1 MESKRKY
8 GSRGPVRWA
17 LILPVVCMMFTAG
30 GCGMNDMYTRDWEQ
44 WSEEAERTVVVLEP
58 EELTASDE
66 ENMTDTEE
74 NSAPESS
81 VREEDSGIAI
91 TISAAGDVTLG
102 NAHTQEY
109 AYSFRQMYDSVEDKG
124 YFFENVLPYFEQDD
138 MTIVNLEGALTYSE
152 ETREGNTYSIKG
164 DPEYARILTLGSV
177 EAVGMANN
185 HRRDYL
191 EQGSK
196 DTVAALEQENIVW
209 AYDGNVGIYETKGV
223 KIGIIAV
230 NWVAYGKGI
239 MKFVEKGLQQL
250 EEQGADLKIVAC
262 HWGIER
268 EYLPNEDQRELGRQ
282 CIDLGADMVLG
293 HHPHVLQ
300 GIERY
305 KDRYIVYSMG
315 NFCFGANRNP
325 ADKDTMIFQQTFV
338 LEEGR
343 DVRYG
348 EARIIPCSVSS
359 ISKRNDFR
367 PTPAQGEEYTRILR
381 KINDLSAYFGVAADE
396 EGRLTEVPAVPFPES
411 VESE

>member
-1 MESKRKY
+1 MD
-8 GSRGPVRWA
+8 
-17 LILPVVCMMFTAG
+17 
-30 GCGMNDMYTRDWEQ
+30 DMYTRDWEQ
-44 WSEEAERTVVVLEP
+44 WSEETERTVVVLEP
-58 EELTASDE
+58 EELTA
-66 ENMTDTEE
+66 TDVSEDVTGM
-74 NSAPESS
+74 ESEDGKPLDGS
-81 VREEDSGIAI
+81 IAEEDSPIYI

-109 AYSFRQMYDSVEDKG
+109 AYSFRQMFDSVEDKG
-124 YFFENVLPYFEQDD
+124 YFFENVLPYFEEDD

-152 ETREGNTYSIKG
+152 EAREGNTYSIKG
-164 DPEYARILTLGSV
+164 DPEYAGILTLGSV

-209 AYDGNVGIYETKGV
+209 AYDGNVGIYETKGI

-250 EEQGADLKIVAC
+250 EEQGADLKIVSC

-268 EYLPNEDQRELGRQ
+268 EYLPNADQRELGRQ
-282 CIDLGADMVLG
+282 CIDQGADLVLG

-325 ADKDTMIFQQTFV
+325 ADKDTMIFRQSFV
-338 LEEGR
+338 LEEGEP
-343 DVRYG
+343 VRYG

-359 ISKRNDFR
+359 VSKRNDFR
-367 PTPAQGEEYTRILR
+367 PTPAQGEEYTRILS
-381 KINDLSAYFGVAADE
+381 KINGLSAYFGVAADE
-396 EGRLTEVPAVPFPES
+396 EGRLITVPCVPFPAPES
-411 VESE
+411 IPPES